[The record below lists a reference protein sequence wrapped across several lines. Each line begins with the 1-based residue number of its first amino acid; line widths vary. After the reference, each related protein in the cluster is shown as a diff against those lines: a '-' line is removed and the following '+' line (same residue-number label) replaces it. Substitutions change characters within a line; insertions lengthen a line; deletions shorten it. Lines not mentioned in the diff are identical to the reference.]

1 MPDMNILLVICIALV
16 AGLLM
21 TRLMKVIG
29 LPNVTGYLIIGII
42 LGPCCFKIIN
52 QTDLD
57 GVFNIITE
65 VALAFIAFSIG
76 VEFKISSFKRI
87 GKNIFVITLTQAL
100 TTTLLVDAVLITLAL
115 TTDLIPLPVAICLGA
130 IATATAPAATLM
142 VVRQYKA
149 HGPVTET
156 LLPVVALDDA
166 VGLMVFSVSI
176 ALAEVFASGTPI
188 TFTAIV
194 LEPLLEIVLSL
205 AIGAA
210 LGFILSLSTKI
221 FKSRANRL
229 AACIAVVFAGCG
241 ITMIEGLSLSSLL
254 VCMMIGAIYCNFFK
268 ESDVI
273 MEQCDRWTT
282 PLFILFFIISGAS
295 LDIFNIIHVGVIGIV
310 YVLVRALGKY
320 TGAMWGA
327 AVVKAPPTVTKYL
340 GFTLLPQAGVAIGM
354 AAICARTL
362 PAELASAITTV
373 VLCATLIYELVG
385 PIVTKLALSA
395 AEEIEKKPKKQKPAG
410 NTPANQ

>member
-52 QTDLD
+52 HTDLD

-156 LLPVVALDDA
+156 LLPSFKPVA
-166 VGLMVFSVSI
+166 VSV
-176 ALAEVFASGTPI
+176 
-188 TFTAIV
+188 
-194 LEPLLEIVLSL
+194 
-205 AIGAA
+205 
-210 LGFILSLSTKI
+210 
-221 FKSRANRL
+221 
-229 AACIAVVFAGCG
+229 
-241 ITMIEGLSLSSLL
+241 
-254 VCMMIGAIYCNFFK
+254 
-268 ESDVI
+268 
-273 MEQCDRWTT
+273 
-282 PLFILFFIISGAS
+282 
-295 LDIFNIIHVGVIGIV
+295 
-310 YVLVRALGKY
+310 
-320 TGAMWGA
+320 
-327 AVVKAPPTVTKYL
+327 
-340 GFTLLPQAGVAIGM
+340 
-354 AAICARTL
+354 
-362 PAELASAITTV
+362 
-373 VLCATLIYELVG
+373 
-385 PIVTKLALSA
+385 
-395 AEEIEKKPKKQKPAG
+395 
-410 NTPANQ
+410 

>member
-52 QTDLD
+52 HTDLD

-156 LLPVVALDDA
+156 LLPVV
-166 VGLMVFSVSI
+166 
-176 ALAEVFASGTPI
+176 ASGTPI

-395 AEEIEKKPKKQKPAG
+395 AGEIEKKPKKQKPAG